1 MEKEC
6 RFAVGYQEKNLI
18 NDTAICVDK
27 ETTVNHLFI

>member
-18 NDTAICVDK
+18 NDRAIYVDK
-27 ETTVNHLFI
+27 ETRVNHLFI

>member
-18 NDTAICVDK
+18 NDRAICEDK
-27 ETTVNHLFI
+27 ETIVNHLFI

>member
-18 NDTAICVDK
+18 NDRAICVDK
-27 ETTVNHLFI
+27 ETRVNHLFI